1 MLRIAA
7 DGANQGRAK
16 VRVQLKMRLGFQT
29 TLRDRAAIQG
39 IGVHSAA
46 PAQVVLHPAHV
57 DTGVTF
63 LRTGLPGGRER
74 LLEAKRSNVTQTSL
88 CTTLGDASGA
98 SISTVEHLLAAL
110 SGLRIDNVLV
120 EIDGPETPIMDGS
133 AADFVRAIDSVGVV
147 QQARSRRYL
156 KIVKPVRVD
165 RDGGVAEF
173 LPAESGFRLDVEIDF
188 KSPAI
193 GRQRRVFD
201 LDPTTFRR
209 DIARARTFGFVS
221 DVQALWQ
228 AGYALGSSL
237 ENSVAIDGDAV
248 LNPEGLRY
256 ADEFV
261 RHKALDAVGD
271 LSLAGAPIIGLY
283 RTYRPGHK
291 LNALALEALF
301 ERRSPMSFSRR
312 EPAPISVAGRGR
324 ACASRGRGVRRRRL
338 IARRFAGGRDFR
350 LAFSP
355 RRAAAAIS
363 ARPKVWRA
371 RRECA
376 K

>member
-1 MLRIAA
+1 MRPTARI
-7 DGANQGRAK
+7 GAGRK
-16 VRVQLKMRLGFQT
+16 SGVRLMRFGFQT
-29 TLRDRAAIQG
+29 TLRDRAAIHG
-39 IGVHSAA
+39 VGVHSAA
-46 PAQVVLHPAHV
+46 PAQVILHPAHV
-57 DTGVTF
+57 DTGVMF

-74 LLEAKRSNVTQTSL
+74 LLAAKRGNVTQTSL

-98 SISTVEHLLAAL
+98 AISTVEHLLAAL

-120 EIDGPETPIMDGS
+120 EIDGPEAPIMDGS
-133 AADFVRAIDSVGVV
+133 AADFVRAIDSVGVA

-156 KIVKPVRVD
+156 KIVKPVRVH
-165 RDGGVAEF
+165 RDGGFAEF

-188 KSPAI
+188 ESHAI

-201 LDPTTFRR
+201 VDPATFRR
-209 DIARARTFGFVS
+209 DIARARTFGFLS

-237 ENSVAIDGDAV
+237 ENSVAIDGDAI

-261 RHKALDAVGD
+261 RHKALDAIGD

-291 LNALALEALF
+291 LNAMALEALF
-301 ERRSPMSFSRR
+301 EHRSAYEVLEAPTAPVAIRAR
-312 EPAPISVAGRGR
+312 LGGAYVPAG
-324 ACASRGRGVRRRRL
+324 
-338 IARRFAGGRDFR
+338 
-350 LAFSP
+350 
-355 RRAAAAIS
+355 AAAFA
-363 ARPKVWRA
+363 AA
-371 RRECA
+371 D
-376 K
+376 

>member
-1 MLRIAA
+1 
-7 DGANQGRAK
+7 
-16 VRVQLKMRLGFQT
+16 
-29 TLRDRAAIQG
+29 
-39 IGVHSAA
+39 
-46 PAQVVLHPAHV
+46 
-57 DTGVTF
+57 

-74 LLEAKRSNVTQTSL
+74 LLEAKRGNVTQTSL
-88 CTTLGDASGA
+88 STTLGDPSGA
-98 SISTVEHLLAAL
+98 SVCTVEHLLAAL
-110 SGLRIDNVLV
+110 SGLRIDNVV
-120 EIDGPETPIMDGS
+120 IEIDGPETPIMDGS
-133 AADFVRAIDSVGVV
+133 AIDFVRAIDSVGVA
-147 QQARSRRYL
+147 QQARLRRYL

-165 RDGGVAEF
+165 QDGGFAEF
-173 LPAESGFRLDVEIDF
+173 LPAENGFRLDVEIDF
-188 KSPAI
+188 KSPVI

-209 DIARARTFGFVS
+209 EIARARTFGFLS

-291 LNALALEALF
+291 LNAAALEALF
-301 ERRSPMSFSRR
+301 EHRSAYELLEAPSA
-312 EPAPISVAGRGR
+312 PAAIR
-324 ACASRGRGVRRRRL
+324 AR
-338 IARRFAGGRDFR
+338 AGGAYVPAGVA
-350 LAFSP
+350 AF
-355 RRAAAAIS
+355 AAAD
-363 ARPKVWRA
+363 
-371 RRECA
+371 
-376 K
+376 

>member
-1 MLRIAA
+1 
-7 DGANQGRAK
+7 
-16 VRVQLKMRLGFQT
+16 MRFGSQT
-29 TLRDRAAIQG
+29 TLRDRAVIQG
-39 IGVHSAA
+39 VGVHSAA

-57 DTGVTF
+57 DSGIAF

-74 LLEAKRSNVTQTSL
+74 LLQAKRAHVTHTSL
-88 CTTLGDASGA
+88 CTTIGDAAGA

-133 AADFVRAIDSVGVV
+133 AVDFVRAIDSVGVV
-147 QQARSRRYL
+147 QQPRSRRYL

-165 RDGGVAEF
+165 HEGGFAEL

-188 KSPAI
+188 KSAAI

-201 LDPTTFRR
+201 LDPATFRR
-209 DIARARTFGFVS
+209 EIARARTFGFVR
-221 DVQALWQ
+221 DVQALWR

-237 ENSVAIDGDAV
+237 ENSVAIDGDAI

-271 LSLAGAPIIGLY
+271 LSLAGAPIVGLY

-291 LNALALEALF
+291 LNAMALEALF
-301 ERRSPMSFSRR
+301 
-312 EPAPISVAGRGR
+312 
-324 ACASRGRGVRRRRL
+324 ASRSGYEFLEAQTAPAAIR
-338 IARRFAGGRDFR
+338 ARAGGAHVPAGAV
-350 LAFSP
+350 AF
-355 RRAAAAIS
+355 AAAD
-363 ARPKVWRA
+363 
-371 RRECA
+371 
-376 K
+376 

>member
-1 MLRIAA
+1 MI
-7 DGANQGRAK
+7 
-16 VRVQLKMRLGFQT
+16 
-29 TLRDRAAIQG
+29 
-39 IGVHSAA
+39 
-46 PAQVVLHPAHV
+46 
-57 DTGVTF
+57 
-63 LRTGLPGGRER
+63 
-74 LLEAKRSNVTQTSL
+74 
-88 CTTLGDASGA
+88 
-98 SISTVEHLLAAL
+98 
-110 SGLRIDNVLV
+110 

-133 AADFVRAIDSVGVV
+133 AIDFVRAIDSVGVA
-147 QQARSRRYL
+147 QQARLRRYL

-165 RDGGVAEF
+165 QDGGFAEF
-173 LPAESGFRLDVEIDF
+173 LPAENGFRLDVEIDF

-209 DIARARTFGFVS
+209 EIARARTFGFLS

-237 ENSVAIDGDAV
+237 ENSVAIDGDAI

-271 LSLAGAPIIGLY
+271 LSLAGAPIVGLY

-301 ERRSPMSFSRR
+301 EHRSTYEILEAPSAPVAIRAQLGGAYA
-312 EPAPISVAGRGR
+312 PAGA
-324 ACASRGRGVRRRRL
+324 AT
-338 IARRFAGGRDFR
+338 FAAPD
-350 LAFSP
+350 
-355 RRAAAAIS
+355 
-363 ARPKVWRA
+363 
-371 RRECA
+371 
-376 K
+376 

>member
-1 MLRIAA
+1 M
-7 DGANQGRAK
+7 
-16 VRVQLKMRLGFQT
+16 
-29 TLRDRAAIQG
+29 
-39 IGVHSAA
+39 S
-46 PAQVVLHPAHV
+46 
-57 DTGVTF
+57 
-63 LRTGLPGGRER
+63 
-74 LLEAKRSNVTQTSL
+74 
-88 CTTLGDASGA
+88 
-98 SISTVEHLLAAL
+98 
-110 SGLRIDNVLV
+110 LV

-147 QQARSRRYL
+147 QQARSRRHL

-165 RDGGVAEF
+165 HEGGFAEF

-201 LDPTTFRR
+201 LDPATFRR

-221 DVQALWQ
+221 DVQALWR

-237 ENSVAIDGDAV
+237 ENSVAIDGDAI

-301 ERRSPMSFSRR
+301 EHRSAY
-312 EPAPISVAGRGR
+312 ELLEAPIRASRNPGAGRRR
-324 ACASRGRGVRRRRL
+324 ACARRSRGVRRRRL
-338 IARRFAGGRDFR
+338 TAPRLRRRPRFARF
-350 LAFSP
+350 LAP
-355 RRAAAAIS
+355 TRR
-363 ARPKVWRA
+363 
-371 RRECA
+371 
-376 K
+376 